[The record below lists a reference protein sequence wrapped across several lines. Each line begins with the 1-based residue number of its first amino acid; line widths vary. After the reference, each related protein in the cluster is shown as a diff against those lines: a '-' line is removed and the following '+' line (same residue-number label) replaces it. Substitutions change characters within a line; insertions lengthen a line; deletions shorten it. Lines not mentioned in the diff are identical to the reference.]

1 MKTYALITGGSDR
14 IGKAVAI
21 HLAKQ
26 GYHLVLHY
34 NSAKDKAESAMP
46 GRVPYRVVALP
57 QPGTRRRS
65 AGNCPLWC

>member
-34 NSAKDKAESAMP
+34 NSAK
-46 GRVPYRVVALP
+46 
-57 QPGTRRRS
+57 
-65 AGNCPLWC
+65 